1 VIRKDP
7 PPPSLR
13 EHFELPL
20 LFTDAEAEQMRRGFI
35 SESMDDKWNVVFED
49 GWLYFLRSWTGSY
62 VFGVRLD
69 GSPAGVRVV
78 DAWASR
84 DRTQYNS
91 AGIDFDK
98 KLIKDV
104 INVLLL
110 QKPYTE
116 E

>member
-1 VIRKDP
+1 MLRKDP

-20 LFTDAEAEQMRRGFI
+20 VFTEAEAAQIRRGFI
-35 SESMDDKWNVVFED
+35 SQSMDDKWNVVFED

-62 VFGVRLD
+62 VFGARLD
-69 GSPAGVRVV
+69 DHDGRRVV

-91 AGIDFDK
+91 SGIDADK
-98 KLIKDV
+98 KLITDV
-104 INVLLL
+104 INILLL
-110 QKPYTE
+110 QKPFDAR
-116 E
+116 